1 MPRTNR
7 LSRTRA
13 AATACAL
20 AAALAACGDRSV
32 DGDEGAAPVPC
43 SSASATA
50 TTRILVTTGQF
61 LPYCTKVPAGVQ
73 VTFVN
78 ADFAEHTVTADAGQ
92 PETFDS
98 PILSPG
104 QVFLHAFAQPETV
117 RVHCRLNPEVSGKVI
132 VE

>member
-1 MPRTNR
+1 MRAR
-7 LSRTRA
+7 IAACA
-13 AATACAL
+13 AAV
-20 AAALAACGDRSV
+20 ALAACADTSR
-32 DGDEGAAPVPC
+32 DGDAGPAVPC

-50 TTRILVTTGQF
+50 TTRILITTGQF

-78 ADFAEHTVTADAGQ
+78 ADFAEHTVTADATQ
-92 PETFDS
+92 PETFES
-98 PILSPG
+98 GILYPG
-104 QVFLHAFAQPETV
+104 QQFEHAFAQPEIV